1 MCSEACAHIIS
12 HTASYAFLYH
22 TPSNNMTPGDI
33 LRFVFFVSCFS
44 FGQTCSEA
52 CGELDAVYMG
62 ALDGN
67 LCGCGNEEGYLLSLK
82 PEGTCDV
89 VCPGSVGD
97 TCGGSESF
105 DLFLINYL
113 ANDDDYF
120 GTFITRRRGLVF
132 SAPG

>member
-1 MCSEACAHIIS
+1 
-12 HTASYAFLYH
+12 
-22 TPSNNMTPGDI
+22 MTPGDI
-33 LRFVFFVSCFS
+33 LLFVFFVSCFS

-120 GTFITRRRGLVF
+120 GTLLLVGGVLFFRRQVEIYSL
-132 SAPG
+132 SLIHI